1 MCFEVGN
8 LIIDGLMRFVTIKN
22 YFQCHGIRENTKI
35 LACPGEGKWPVLLMS
50 SLMFSD
56 FLCFCFVFIV

>member
-22 YFQCHGIRENTKI
+22 YFQCPGITENTKI

-50 SLMFSD
+50 SLMLSED
-56 FLCFCFVFIV
+56 FLCFVFIV